1 MGTDGAWWLP
11 QSSKLMRPD
20 VVRSGGFDSHT
31 FPPPTAA
38 VTLTADPHRSRP
50 VRRSLRAA
58 LALAAVAVVAA
69 PSPAVAQQRDSL
81 RAGAMTAAQRD
92 SVQALGLPQ
101 PPISPRRA
109 FVSSFL
115 VPGWGQARLD
125 RPTASAFFLTIEAAS
140 LLMLGKSLHDVRLAS
155 RLLAD
160 SVPATYAI
168 DATTGQVRRDSTGA
182 AVVASWVPGRYTSD
196 LLRARRLQR
205 EDWIAALF
213 FNHVIAGA
221 EAYVSAHLWDV
232 PAAVQVVPDGRGG
245 ASLSASFRW

>member
-1 MGTDGAWWLP
+1 
-11 QSSKLMRPD
+11 MRPD
-20 VVRSGGFDSHT
+20 VVGSGGFDSHT

-38 VTLTADPHRSRP
+38 VIPSADPHRPRP
-50 VRRSLRAA
+50 VRRPVRAA
-58 LALAAVAVVAA
+58 LALVAVSLAAA
-69 PSPAVAQQRDSL
+69 PPPAVAQQRDSL

-92 SVQALGLPQ
+92 SVQALRLPQ

-125 RPTASAFFLTIEAAS
+125 RPTASAFFLTVEAAS
-140 LLMLGKSLHDVRLAS
+140 LLMLGKSLHDVRLAR

-160 SVPATYAI
+160 SVPAAYAV

-182 AVVASWVPGRYTSD
+182 AVVADWVPGRYTSD

-221 EAYVSAHLWDV
+221 EAFVSAHLWDV
-232 PAAVQVVPDGRGG
+232 PAAVQVAPDGRGG
-245 ASLSASFRW
+245 AMLSASFRW